1 MPVGGGFDVIRDPL
15 WNNVGIDAAALAVI
29 DTAPFQRLRYVRQLG
44 HAFLVYPGATH
55 TRFEH
60 ALGAYHLARRA
71 LGLLEERGAL
81 TDVAPDDIRAIRF
94 AALLHDIGHYPFSHA
109 LEEAGLPSHED
120 LALEHLRHPELVRVL
135 DGAGLADVPDR
146 LVALIRGRSTSP
158 LQGLISGPIDLDKID
173 YLSRDARMAGVPY
186 GVVDVDRLLHS
197 LTLVRDPT
205 DRLVVGIHEKGVSA
219 LESLLFAK
227 YEMYRNVYWH
237 HAIRSATTM
246 FKRLVRD
253 AIAAGRLQ
261 VPWIAHST
269 DEELMVALRALPDA
283 PLAQALRARRL
294 YKRVLDLSAAELPE
308 GLAPWL
314 PTHPDLVQRL
324 EDRLAAEL
332 GLPAGGVLLD
342 FPAKPEMLASD
353 VLVITR
359 RGTVAPARL
368 GLQQVAETLHTAA
381 RRLRLFAAE
390 PRTVNPDVIVELL
403 EGSASDVES
412 ALAAETIFR

>member
-1 MPVGGGFDVIRDPL
+1 
-15 WNNVGIDAAALAVI
+15 
-29 DTAPFQRLRYVRQLG
+29 
-44 HAFLVYPGATH
+44 
-55 TRFEH
+55 
-60 ALGAYHLARRA
+60 
-71 LGLLEERGAL
+71 
-81 TDVAPDDIRAIRF
+81 
-94 AALLHDIGHYPFSHA
+94 
-109 LEEAGLPSHED
+109 
-120 LALEHLRHPELVRVL
+120 
-135 DGAGLADVPDR
+135 
-146 LVALIRGRSTSP
+146 
-158 LQGLISGPIDLDKID
+158 
-173 YLSRDARMAGVPY
+173 
-186 GVVDVDRLLHS
+186 
-197 LTLVRDPT
+197 
-205 DRLVVGIHEKGVSA
+205 
-219 LESLLFAK
+219 
-227 YEMYRNVYWH
+227 
-237 HAIRSATTM
+237 M